1 MGKMLTYQHFLS
13 LAGISLYF
21 CAKDK
26 IKNMYDI
33 CHVGIYTDNHTD
45 KNILIRALTENRISG
60 LGVVL
65 SADNI
70 VLFSKLTIEQMID
83 EEIRH
88 DRFVIPPHEGTTLQ
102 YMSSG
107 QQRKALLN
115 YLLSLNPECMILDDV
130 YANIDVETQHFIAQ
144 KLQKLSEKMLM
155 IQIFSRKRDLLPFVD
170 RVVLPD
176 TTSTGIKATLS
187 RSEFLNTDTFVS
199 DKRTFC
205 LPKGYEPQR
214 AFPDKLIEIKNVSV
228 DYGENAVLR
237 NINWTI
243 CKEEFWQLKGPNGSG
258 KSTLV
263 TMLTGDN
270 PKAYGQDIYLFG
282 RRKGS
287 GESIW
292 DIKKQIG
299 YFTPSMIQRFTRD
312 DSVENMI
319 VSGFNDSVGL
329 YVESTDLQ
337 HDIAR
342 SWVDMLG
349 SDFRKRSFQNLHPGQ
364 QRMVMTAR
372 AMVKHPPLLILD
384 EPIIDLDDYNSQ
396 LFIEMVNAI
405 AAEKRMAIIYIS
417 HRDEENLKPEKVFE
431 LIPAHEGFTGRIS
444 E

>member
-1 MGKMLTYQHFLS
+1 MS
-13 LAGISLYF
+13 DLYH
-21 CAKDK
+21 A
-26 IKNMYDI
+26 
-33 CHVGIYTDNHTD
+33 GIYTDNHTD
-45 KNILIRALTENRISG
+45 KKILLRALTENLISG
-60 LGVVL
+60 LGVAL
-65 SADNI
+65 NADNTVI
-70 VLFSKLTIEQMID
+70 FSKLTIEQMID

-115 YLLSLNPECMILDDV
+115 YQLSLNPECLILDDV
-130 YANIDVETQHFIAQ
+130 YANIDVETQHFITK
-144 KLQKLSEKMLM
+144 KLQELSGKMRM
-155 IQIFSRKRDLLPFVD
+155 IQIFSRKRDLLPFVE

-176 TTSTGIKATLS
+176 ATSAGIKATLS
-187 RSEFLNTDTFVS
+187 RSEFLNADVFIS
-199 DKRTFC
+199 EKRTFS
-205 LPKGYEPQR
+205 LPMGYESHS
-214 AFPDKLIEIKNVSV
+214 ALPDNLIEIKNVSV
-228 DYGENAVLR
+228 DYGEKVVLR
-237 NINWTI
+237 NVNWTI
-243 CKEEFWQLKGPNGSG
+243 RKEEFWQLKGPNGSG

-292 DIKKQIG
+292 DIKRQIG
-299 YFTPSMIQRFTRD
+299 YFTPTMIQRFTRD
-312 DSVENMI
+312 ESVENMI
-319 VSGFNDSVGL
+319 ISGLNDSVGL
-329 YVESTDLQ
+329 YVEPTDLQ
-337 HDIAR
+337 RDIAR
-342 SWVDMLG
+342 SWLDMLG
-349 SDFRKRSFQNLHPGQ
+349 NDFRKRSFQHLHPGQ

-384 EPIIDLDDYNSQ
+384 EPTIDLDDYNSQ

>member
-1 MGKMLTYQHFLS
+1 MSKLFHF
-13 LAGISLYF
+13 A
-21 CAKDK
+21 
-26 IKNMYDI
+26 
-33 CHVGIYTDNHTD
+33 VYTDNHTD
-45 KNILIRALTENRISG
+45 NNLLIRALMGGCFGDAALCLRHERT
-60 LGVVL
+60 
-65 SADNI
+65 

-83 EEIRH
+83 EEVRH

-115 YLLSLNPECMILDDV
+115 YQLSLNPECMILDDV
-130 YANIDVETQHFIAQ
+130 YANIDVETQHFITK
-144 KLQKLSEKMLM
+144 KLQELSGEMRM
-155 IQIFSRKRDLLPFVD
+155 IQILSRKRDLLPFVE

-176 TTSTGIKATLS
+176 ATSAGIKAVLS
-187 RSEFLNTDTFVS
+187 RNEFLSVDTFTS
-199 DKRTFC
+199 DKRTFY
-205 LPKGYEPQR
+205 LPKCYETHNSL
-214 AFPDKLIEIKNVSV
+214 PDNLIEIKNVSV
-228 DYGENAVLR
+228 DYGEKVVLR

-292 DIKKQIG
+292 DIKRQIG
-299 YFTPSMIQRFTRD
+299 YFTPTMIQRFTRD
-312 DSVENMI
+312 ESVENMI
-319 VSGFNDSVGL
+319 ISGLNDSVGL
-329 YVESTDLQ
+329 YIEPTDLQ
-337 HDIAR
+337 RDIAR

-349 SDFRKRSFQNLHPGQ
+349 SDFRKRSFQHLHPGQ

-384 EPIIDLDDYNSQ
+384 EPTIDLDDYNSQ

-405 AAEKRMAIIYIS
+405 AAEKRMAVIYIS
-417 HRDEENLKPEKVFE
+417 HRDEDNLKPEKVFE
-431 LIPAHEGFTGRIS
+431 LIPAWHGFTGKII

>member
-1 MGKMLTYQHFLS
+1 MAELIHT
-13 LAGISLYF
+13 
-21 CAKDK
+21 
-26 IKNMYDI
+26 
-33 CHVGIYTDNHTD
+33 GIYTDNHTD
-45 KNILIRALTENRISG
+45 KKILLRTLTENRFSDAA
-60 LGVVL
+60 LSLPSERTVV
-65 SADNI
+65 
-70 VLFSKLTIEQMID
+70 FSKQTIEKLV
-83 EEIRH
+83 EEEVLH

-107 QQRKALLN
+107 QQRKALLT
-115 YLLSLNPECMILDDV
+115 YLLSLNPECLILDDV
-130 YANIDVETQHFIAQ
+130 YANIDLETQCFITE
-144 KLQKLSEKMLM
+144 KLQSLTEKMCI
-155 IQIFSRKRDLLPFVD
+155 IQIFSRKRDLLPFVE

-176 TTSTGIKATLS
+176 ARSAGIKAKFS
-187 RSEFLNTDTFVS
+187 RNVFLNADTLTS

-205 LPKGYEPQR
+205 LPKSYETHNIL
-214 AFPDKLIEIKNVSV
+214 PDNLIEIKNVSV
-228 DYGENAVLR
+228 DYGEKAVLR

-337 HDIAR
+337 RDIAR

-384 EPIIDLDDYNSQ
+384 EPTIDLDDTNSG
-396 LFIEMVNAI
+396 LFIDMVNVI
-405 AAEKRMAIIYIS
+405 AAEKRIAIIYIS
-417 HRDEENLKPEKVFE
+417 HRHEENLRPEKIFE
-431 LIPAHEGFTGRIS
+431 LIPATEGFTGIIRQ
-444 E
+444 

>member
-1 MGKMLTYQHFLS
+1 MS
-13 LAGISLYF
+13 
-21 CAKDK
+21 
-26 IKNMYDI
+26 DI

-70 VLFSKLTIEQMID
+70 VLFSKLTIEQMVD

-107 QQRKALLN
+107 QQRKALLS
-115 YLLSLNPECMILDDV
+115 YLLSLNPECLILDDV
-130 YANIDVETQHFIAQ
+130 YANIDVETQYFITE
-144 KLQKLSEKMLM
+144 KLQSLTEKMCM
-155 IQIFSRKRDLLPFVD
+155 IQIFSRKRDLLPFVE

-176 TTSTGIKATLS
+176 ATSAGIKATLS
-187 RSEFLNTDTFVS
+187 RNEFLNADTLTS

-205 LPKGYEPQR
+205 LPKSYETHNIL
-214 AFPDKLIEIKNVSV
+214 PDNLIEIKNVSV
-228 DYGENAVLR
+228 DYGEKAVLR

-292 DIKKQIG
+292 DIKRQIG
-299 YFTPSMIQRFTRD
+299 YFTPTMIQRFTRD
-312 DSVENMI
+312 ESVENMI
-319 VSGFNDSVGL
+319 ISGLNDSVGL
-329 YVESTDLQ
+329 YVEPTDLQ
-337 HDIAR
+337 RDIAR

-349 SDFRKRSFQNLHPGQ
+349 NDFRKRSFQHLHPGQ

-384 EPIIDLDDYNSQ
+384 EPTIDLDDYNSH

-405 AAEKRMAIIYIS
+405 AAEKRMAVIYIS

-431 LIPAHEGFTGRIS
+431 LIPAHEGFTGRVS

>member
-1 MGKMLTYQHFLS
+1 MSKLF
-13 LAGISLYF
+13 
-21 CAKDK
+21 
-26 IKNMYDI
+26 
-33 CHVGIYTDNHTD
+33 HVGVYTDNHTD
-45 KNILIRALTENRISG
+45 KNLLVRALMEDCFDDDALCLPHERT
-60 LGVVL
+60 
-65 SADNI
+65 

-115 YLLSLNPECMILDDV
+115 YQLSLNPECMILDDV
-130 YANIDVETQHFIAQ
+130 YANIDVETQHFITK
-144 KLQKLSEKMLM
+144 KLQELSGRMRM
-155 IQIFSRKRDLLPFVD
+155 VQIFSRKRDLLPFVE

-176 TTSTGIKATLS
+176 ATSTGIKATLS
-187 RSEFLNTDTFVS
+187 RSEFLNADFFIS
-199 DKRTFC
+199 EMRTSS
-205 LPKGYEPQR
+205 LPMGCESHS
-214 AFPDKLIEIKNVSV
+214 ALPDNLIEIKNVSV
-228 DYGENAVLR
+228 DYGEKAVLR
-237 NINWTI
+237 NVDWTI

-292 DIKKQIG
+292 DIKRQIG
-299 YFTPSMIQRFTRD
+299 YFTPTMIQCFTRD
-312 DSVENMI
+312 ESVENMI
-319 VSGFNDSVGL
+319 ISGLNDSIGL
-329 YVESTDLQ
+329 YVEPTDLQ
-337 HDIAR
+337 RDIAR
-342 SWVDMLG
+342 SWLDMLG
-349 SDFRKRSFQNLHPGQ
+349 NDFQKRSFQHLHPGQ
-364 QRMVMTAR
+364 QRMVMAAR

-384 EPIIDLDDYNSQ
+384 EPTIDLDDYNSQ

-405 AAEKRMAIIYIS
+405 AAEKRIAIIYIS

-431 LIPAHEGFTGRIS
+431 LIPAHEGFTGRVS

>member
-1 MGKMLTYQHFLS
+1 MS
-13 LAGISLYF
+13 DLY
-21 CAKDK
+21 
-26 IKNMYDI
+26 
-33 CHVGIYTDNHTD
+33 HTGIYTDNHTD
-45 KNILIRALTENRISG
+45 KKILLRALTENRIAG
-60 LGVVL
+60 LGVTL
-65 SADNI
+65 NADNTVI
-70 VLFSKLTIEQMID
+70 FSKLTIEQMID

-107 QQRKALLN
+107 QQRKALLT
-115 YLLSLNPECMILDDV
+115 YLLSLNPECLILDDV
-130 YANIDVETQHFIAQ
+130 YANIDVETQYFITE
-144 KLQKLSEKMLM
+144 KLQSLTEKMCM
-155 IQIFSRKRDLLPFVD
+155 IQIFSRKRDLLPFVE

-176 TTSTGIKATLS
+176 TTSAGIKAVLS
-187 RSEFLNTDTFVS
+187 RNEFLNADTLTS
-199 DKRTFC
+199 DKRTFY
-205 LPKGYEPQR
+205 LPKSYETHNTL
-214 AFPDKLIEIKNVSV
+214 PDNLIEIKNVSV
-228 DYGENAVLR
+228 DYGEKAVLR
-237 NINWTI
+237 NVDWTI

-292 DIKKQIG
+292 DIKRQIG
-299 YFTPSMIQRFTRD
+299 YFTPTMIQRFTRD
-312 DSVENMI
+312 ESVENMI
-319 VSGFNDSVGL
+319 ISGLNDSIGL
-329 YVESTDLQ
+329 YVEPTDLQ
-337 HDIAR
+337 RDIAR
-342 SWVDMLG
+342 SWLHMLG
-349 SDFRKRSFQNLHPGQ
+349 NDFQKRSFQHLHPGQ

-384 EPIIDLDDYNSQ
+384 EPTIDLDDYNSQ